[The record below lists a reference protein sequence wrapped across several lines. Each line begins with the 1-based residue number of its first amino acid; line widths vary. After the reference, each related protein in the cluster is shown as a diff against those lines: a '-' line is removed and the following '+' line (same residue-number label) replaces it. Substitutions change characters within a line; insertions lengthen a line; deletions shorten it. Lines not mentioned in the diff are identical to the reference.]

1 MPLVVQ
7 ELLTLLEHMSYYRLF
22 NKSNTTYASSGPGTA
37 NSSGAPEPSH
47 KSKMD
52 RQYHD
57 QTKTDTKTNNGSQN
71 ITQTTKH

>member
-37 NSSGAPEPSH
+37 NKFYFMFMHYLRA
-47 KSKMD
+47 
-52 RQYHD
+52 
-57 QTKTDTKTNNGSQN
+57 
-71 ITQTTKH
+71 